1 MPETQFTQ
9 VQYTLQGLMNQ
20 IQMGQIGLPDI
31 QHTELLGKE
40 ASQGKGSG
48 LAMQH
53 SARQAPRMTGI
64 RGTNP
69 TTAP

>member
-31 QHTELLGKE
+31 QRPFVCLWG
-40 ASQGKGSG
+40 Q
-48 LAMQH
+48 
-53 SARQAPRMTGI
+53 I
-64 RGTNP
+64 
-69 TTAP
+69 

>member
-31 QHTELLGKE
+31 QRAFANKE
-40 ASQGKGSG
+40 E
-48 LAMQH
+48 
-53 SARQAPRMTGI
+53 
-64 RGTNP
+64 
-69 TTAP
+69 